1 MAHVRVVVIIHLTML
16 RNVLIA
22 TLISISI
29 SFACSADGAEHAG
42 PACLVPGTTTTCS
55 SSSWPSSPP
64 EADKAPLWADFRSLV
79 GVEGTLLGN
88 LFDERF
94 DGFKFP
100 LEMRQGE
107 MAIKD
112 LRSLVRTSELDDREI
127 LADSLAE
134 WLKCACNLRK
144 SLVRFYSGARDTLDR

>member
-1 MAHVRVVVIIHLTML
+1 
-16 RNVLIA
+16 
-22 TLISISI
+22 
-29 SFACSADGAEHAG
+29 
-42 PACLVPGTTTTCS
+42 
-55 SSSWPSSPP
+55 
-64 EADKAPLWADFRSLV
+64 V

-112 LRSLVRTSELDDREI
+112 LRTLVRTSELDDREI

>member
-1 MAHVRVVVIIHLTML
+1 ML

-55 SSSWPSSPP
+55 SSSWPRPPP
-64 EADKAPLWADFRSLV
+64 ETDKAPLWADFRSLV
-79 GVEGTLLGN
+79 GVEGTLLSK

-107 MAIKD
+107 MAIED
-112 LRSLVRTSELDDREI
+112 LRTLVRTSELDDREI
-127 LADSLAE
+127 LADSLE
-134 WLKCACNLRK
+134 EYLKPARNLRK
-144 SLVRFYSGARDTLDR
+144 SLVRFYSGVRDTLDR